1 MPRSK
6 KYKLRARERRRQ
18 VNDESQTQRSDEATA
33 MEELPS
39 CSSVQEIPSHSVS
52 PTESGSI
59 FQEFSGTS
67 ATTTTSPGTFDTSSD
82 DGEESQDEE
91 NSYSLE
97 VLSAQISGSASPT
110 VKVDVVEQ
118 FLLHKY
124 RVNQPILRED
134 IEKILGENKQGEYA
148 EILKEASERIEVV
161 FAIELKEVYSTK
173 HVYEFVSELNLP
185 NNGRLRAGRGW
196 PKTGLL
202 MNILGLIFMKGNCAT
217 EEDVWQF
224 LNMLKVYA
232 GKKHFIYGEPRK
244 LINRDLVKLKYLEYR
259 QVPGSDPPRHEY
271 LWGPRAYAETSKMK
285 VLEFMAKA
293 GDTVPSTYYSQ
304 YEEALRDK
312 RARTRRA
319 RRAGTRARSRP
330 DSTAPSYSTQSA

>member
-6 KYKLRARERRRQ
+6 KNKLRAHEKRHPLNQ
-18 VNDESQTQRSDEATA
+18 SQTQRSDEATA
-33 MEELPS
+33 MEEELPS
-39 CSSVQEIPSHSVS
+39 CSSALEAPSQSMS
-52 PTESGSI
+52 PTESGTT
-59 FQEFSGTS
+59 FQESSGASAITTS
-67 ATTTTSPGTFDTSSD
+67 SPGTFDTSSD

-97 VLSAQISGSASPT
+97 VLSAQSSASASPT

-124 RVNQPILRED
+124 RVNQPILRKD
-134 IEKILGENKQGEYA
+134 IETILGESKQGEYA

-161 FAIELKEVYSTK
+161 FAIDLKEVDSNM
-173 HVYEFVSELNLP
+173 YEFVSKLNIP

-232 GKKHFIYGEPRK
+232 GKKHFIYGEPGK

-259 QVPGSDPPRHEY
+259 QVRGSDPPRHEY

-293 GDTVPSTYYSQ
+293 GDTVPSTYSSQ
-304 YEEALRDK
+304 YEEALREK
-312 RARTRRA
+312 RARTRGA
-319 RRAGTRARSRP
+319 RRAGTRARARP
-330 DSTAPSYSTQSA
+330 DPMAPSSSTQSA